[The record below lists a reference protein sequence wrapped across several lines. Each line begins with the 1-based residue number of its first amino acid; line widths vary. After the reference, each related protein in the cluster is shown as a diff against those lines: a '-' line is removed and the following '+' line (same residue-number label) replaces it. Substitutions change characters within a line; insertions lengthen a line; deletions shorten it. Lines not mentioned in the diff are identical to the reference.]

1 MSIFSNRIL
10 VLALL
15 VSSISLAACDSDSGS
30 SQEGFTLNLS
40 GVEPL
45 TNGFHYEGWLII
57 DGAPVSTGKFNIS
70 ASGSLVDLRGSAIGS
85 GLFELE
91 ADVNAAAAFVLTIEP
106 SGDTDSIP
114 STTKYLGG
122 DISGDSA
129 SLSTAHGSSLGG
141 SFTASTGEYIL
152 ATPTNGSNT
161 NENSGIWWLNPTGAS
176 VVAGLDLPS
185 LPAGW
190 KYEGWVVISG
200 TPVTTGT
207 FDSVSGVDGF
217 DGFSGT
223 QGGPPFPG
231 EDFLV
236 NAPSGLSFPTD
247 LSGGTAVISIEPYP
261 DSDPAPFTLKPLVGP
276 IPASAADHT
285 VFSMNNNASSF
296 PTGSVQLR

>member
-1 MSIFSNRIL
+1 MNVFSNRFL

-30 SQEGFTLNLS
+30 NQDGFSLNLS

-57 DGAPVSTGKFNIS
+57 GGAPVSTGKFNVTT
-70 ASGSLVDLRGSAIGS
+70 SGSFVDLNGSAIAG
-85 GLFELE
+85 GLFELD
-91 ADVNAAAAFVLTIEP
+91 ADVDAATAFVLTIEP

-114 STTKYLGG
+114 SSTKYLGG
-122 DISGDSA
+122 NFSSGAA

-152 ATPTNGSNT
+152 ATPTNGSNS
-161 NENSGIWWLNPTGAS
+161 NEKSGIWWLNPTGAS
-176 VVAGLDLPS
+176 PVAGLDLPA

-190 KYEGWVVISG
+190 KYEGWAVISG
-200 TPVTTGT
+200 VPVTTGT

-217 DGFSGT
+217 NGFSGT

-285 VFSMNNNASSF
+285 LFSMNNNASSF